1 MEETLMRVFSLTTLA
16 ATLTLA
22 AAVAAGP
29 EALAQDSPSSSP
41 GTVLLAKPQLT
52 MINGH
57 EQITGSAI
65 FSIRDDGSNLLQ
77 LTPYAD
83 GVFNVAD
90 AWSAP
95 FDTLE
100 NWFGNAFSPGGR
112 FSQYLEAHT
121 GSGAT
126 ANNPYVFGKYYV
138 MDASGQF
145 RHGIFDDGN
154 DLGAGNNGKGYG
166 YLTWGPA
173 GTHLIAFSNSAN
185 GAPVR
190 HACVGVVRPGGAG
203 LRKLWCP
210 QGYYPQYY
218 QAAEGLRWSRD
229 GRSLL
234 VYVELTTPEN
244 PFPYGSDLYRVDV
257 ATGAATLV
265 HTNVTGNQHGAGG
278 DLSADGQE
286 IVFQTNTP
294 GSCTPD
300 EQEQMVVCA
309 RNMQTGRQVSLVDP
323 DGILTL
329 TGGQLLLTADGS
341 QVVVDGIDPYVNA
354 EELYLVNT
362 DGTGLRQITQPCVP
376 LDPNGSNLV
385 TWAAVRLSPDG
396 RQLLANC
403 YVDQTGPN
411 RVVPKVYVI
420 DLVNGSARYLTD
432 GVAYDWHVPAP

>member
-22 AAVAAGP
+22 TTAGP
-29 EALAQDSPSSSP
+29 AVLAQDSPSSSP

-52 MINGH
+52 TINGH

-90 AWSAP
+90 AWSGP
-95 FDTLE
+95 FDALE
-100 NWFGNAFSPGGR
+100 NWFGRAFSPGGH

-126 ANNPYVFGKYYV
+126 ANNPYVSGKYYV
-138 MDASGQF
+138 MDASGQY
-145 RHGIFDDGN
+145 RHAIFGGVD
-154 DLGAGNNGKGYG
+154 DLGSGANGEGYG

-185 GAPVR
+185 DAPVR
-190 HACVGVVRPGGAG
+190 HACLGVIRPDGTGQ
-203 LRKLWCP
+203 RKLWCP
-210 QGYYPQYY
+210 HGYYPQYY
-218 QAAEGLRWSRD
+218 QAIGGLRWSGD

-234 VYVELTTPEN
+234 AYVELTTPDN

-265 HTNVTGNQHGAGG
+265 HANANGTQHGAGA
-278 DLSADGQE
+278 DLSADGNE
-286 IVFQTNTP
+286 IVFQTNTR

-300 EQEQMVVCA
+300 VQDQMVVCA
-309 RNMQTGRQVSLVDP
+309 RNMQTGQQVPLVDP
-323 DGILTL
+323 EGVLTL
-329 TGGQLLLTADGS
+329 SGGQLLLTPDGS

-396 RQLLANC
+396 QQLLANC
-403 YVDQTGPN
+403 YVDQVGPN

-420 DLVNGSARYLTD
+420 NLADGSARYLTD
-432 GVAYDWHVPAP
+432 GVAYDWQVATP